1 MHPFSGYGDIGLS
14 LRIRLLVVDDDL
26 DMLRNLAVMLS
37 LEGYFVMT
45 ASSGMDA
52 SMLLSEHDFDIVIT
66 DLRMPIIDGYEI
78 VRRTRAAHPDA
89 FIIVTSRYLDDAARS
104 WMQTNHVVG
113 LEKPYNVH
121 QLSAILR
128 DFETKMP
135 SEVQGD

>member
-1 MHPFSGYGDIGLS
+1 MS
-14 LRIRLLVVDDDL
+14 LRVRLLVVDDDV
-26 DMLRNLAVMLS
+26 DMLRNLAIMLS

-52 SMLLSEHDFDIVIT
+52 SVLLSEHDFDIVIT

-78 VRRTRAAHPDA
+78 VRRTRASHPDA
-89 FIIVTSRYLDDAARS
+89 FVIVTSRYLDDEAKA
-104 WMQTNHVVG
+104 WMQTNHIVG

-128 DFETKMP
+128 GFETQLP
-135 SEVQGD
+135 SEV